1 MNMDTNVKIFL
12 VFLVL
17 AFSISAVL
25 VKLKKVK
32 TANNT
37 DKKNLYFI
45 LMLGVFLPI
54 LAIFIAKG

>member
-1 MNMDTNVKIFL
+1 MDTNVKIFL